1 MCAAA
6 SGRGG
11 GRQGNTLGR
20 LRPYCA
26 AAGALA
32 LLAVLLAAG
41 SCSWFAL
48 PSYDDAEE
56 VPGLDAPVEVVRD
69 AHAIPHIFAQ
79 SARDGAF
86 AMGYVHAQDRLW
98 QLELQRRIGQARLAA
113 VVGEPGI
120 ETDRFLRTLGLYRVA
135 ERNFEKLAPEVQAI
149 YEAYAAGVNAY
160 LETRSEMLPPE
171 FVLLGHEPEPWR
183 PADSLVWLKI
193 MAWDLGDNFSR
204 RAASR
209 APCRQ
214 ARPGAASGP
223 LGPASGRPAHGAAR

>member
-1 MCAAA
+1 
-6 SGRGG
+6 
-11 GRQGNTLGR
+11 
-20 LRPYCA
+20 
-26 AAGALA
+26 
-32 LLAVLLAAG
+32 
-41 SCSWFAL
+41 
-48 PSYDDAEE
+48 
-56 VPGLDAPVEVVRD
+56 
-69 AHAIPHIFAQ
+69 
-79 SARDGAF
+79 
-86 AMGYVHAQDRLW
+86 MGYVHAQDRLW
-98 QLELQRRIGQARLAA
+98 QLEMQRRIGQARLAA

-204 RAASR
+204 RAA
-209 APCRQ
+209 A
-214 ARPGAASGP
+214 GAASPASSTGNSLQDLWAQHPDDPPMGPHGEAPRISILPASITRRSTLLWTARCRLCAP
-223 LGPASGRPAHGAAR
+223 LGSAPTPGC